1 MKILLLTDVKNVGR
15 RGEVKEIPDG
25 YAQNF
30 IIPRKLGEPATKEK
44 IQKLE
49 NSKNKIESDKQLRT
63 ELLLR
68 ELSRVQ
74 EKEVTIARKVNAS
87 GSLFGALT
95 EREVYDAVKAT
106 LDVHIPMEY
115 LFVPPIKHTGTY
127 DVIVGDKKKLGKSFV
142 FTLKVTGQ

>member
-106 LDVHIPMEY
+106 LDVHIPMEC

-127 DVIVGDKKKLGKSFV
+127 DVIVGDKKKLGKSFT

>member
-49 NSKNKIESDKQLRT
+49 SSKQKVESDKQLRT

-68 ELSRVQ
+68 ELFRLH
-74 EKEVTIARKVNAS
+74 EKEVSLVRKVNAS

-95 EREVYDAVKAT
+95 EREVYDAIKT
-106 LDVHIPMEY
+106 SFDVHVPMEH
-115 LFVPPIKHTGTY
+115 LFVPLIKQTGVYQITL
-127 DVIVGDKKKLGKSFV
+127 GDKKKLGKSFSL
-142 FTLKVTGQ
+142 TLKVTGQ

>member
-49 NSKNKIESDKQLRT
+49 NSKQKVESDKQLRT

-68 ELSRVQ
+68 ELFRVH
-74 EKEVTIARKVNAS
+74 EKEVIITRKVNAS

-95 EREVYDAVKAT
+95 EREVYDAIKTA
-106 LDVHIPMEY
+106 LEVHVPLEH
-115 LFVPPIKHTGTY
+115 LFVPVIKHTGSYPVT
-127 DVIVGDKKKLGKSFV
+127 VGDKKKLGKSFTL
-142 FTLKVTGQ
+142 TLKVTGQ

>member
-49 NSKNKIESDKQLRT
+49 NSKQKVESDKQLRT

-68 ELSRVQ
+68 ELLRLH
-74 EKEVTIARKVNAS
+74 EKEITIPRKVNAS

-95 EREVYDAVKAT
+95 EREVYDAIKSS
-106 LDVHIPMEY
+106 LDVHVPMEH
-115 LFVPPIKHTGTY
+115 LFVPAIKYTGTY
-127 DVIVGDKKKLGKSFV
+127 QILLGDKKKLGKSFV
-142 FTLKVTGQ
+142 LTLNVTGQ